1 MQGAI
6 RLCRI
11 SKKVEHKKCPPNVED
26 PLNSTTDLYFE
37 RHKIINSSVM
47 YKIFLEIFLIIYF
60 SIIFNVAKL
69 IKIDV
74 KTKKTNKNINI

>member
-11 SKKVEHKKCPPNVED
+11 SKKVEHKKCPPNVEE

-37 RHKIINSSVM
+37 RHKIIKSSVM
-47 YKIFLEIFLIIYF
+47 HKIISEIFFENTHFIEF
-60 SIIFNVAKL
+60 DVAKL
-69 IKIDV
+69 IKMNEKRKQI
-74 KTKKTNKNINI
+74 NKNINI

>member
-11 SKKVEHKKCPPNVED
+11 SKKVEHKKCPPNVEE

-37 RHKIINSSVM
+37 HHKIIKSSVM
-47 YKIFLEIFLIIYF
+47 RKIFLQLFLI
-60 SIIFNVAKL
+60 L
-69 IKIDV
+69 IE
-74 KTKKTNKNINI
+74 INRN